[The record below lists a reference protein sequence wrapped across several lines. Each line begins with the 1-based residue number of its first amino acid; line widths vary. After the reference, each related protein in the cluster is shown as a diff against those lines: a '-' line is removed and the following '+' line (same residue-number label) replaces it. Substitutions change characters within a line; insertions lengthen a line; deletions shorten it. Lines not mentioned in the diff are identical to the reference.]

1 MFRKRIAL
9 VALTLSVAGSV
20 VFAGPAEALRGCVRA
35 PSPAVT
41 VGQRGPTIPMRLEP
55 GRGKRVVRLL
65 RPGKLVW
72 IATTPQLRR
81 ICPTHG
87 FYPAMFENPKTY
99 EQIWGWIAGRQLR
112 L

>member
-1 MFRKRIAL
+1 
-9 VALTLSVAGSV
+9 
-20 VFAGPAEALRGCVRA
+20 
-35 PSPAVT
+35 
-41 VGQRGPTIPMRLEP
+41 MRLEP

>member
-9 VALTLSVAGSV
+9 VALTLSVAV
-20 VFAGPAEALRGCVRA
+20 TAAVAGPAEALRGCVRA

-41 VGQRGPTIPMRLEP
+41 TGQRGAKIPLRLEP
-55 GRGKRVVRLL
+55 GSRKRVLRSL

-72 IATTPQLRR
+72 IGTTPQLRR
-81 ICPTHG
+81 ICPMHG
-87 FYPAMFENPKTY
+87 FYPVMFENPKTY
-99 EQIWGWIAGRQLR
+99 EQTWGWIAGKQLR